1 MEEIKHNELI
11 SKKHKKV
18 CMTLNYVEYLLILA
32 SVVTGCLFI
41 SAFASLAGVPAG
53 IVSSAATI
61 KICVA
66 TAGIKNY
73 KSIFKKKQNRKK
85 HNKIVLLGYKLVTIE
100 ALISKSLI
108 CTYIIHDEFVSINNV
123 LREYNEAKEEMKSPE
138 NSVEYTNK
146 YAWYKQKNLWK
157 KLYKN
162 NTR

>member
-1 MEEIKHNELI
+1 
-11 SKKHKKV
+11 
-18 CMTLNYVEYLLILA
+18 MTLNYVEYLLILA

-73 KSIFKKKQNRKK
+73 KSIFKKKKKNRKK

-100 ALISKSLI
+100 VLISKSLI

-146 YAWYKQKNLWK
+146 YA
-157 KLYKN
+157 
-162 NTR
+162 